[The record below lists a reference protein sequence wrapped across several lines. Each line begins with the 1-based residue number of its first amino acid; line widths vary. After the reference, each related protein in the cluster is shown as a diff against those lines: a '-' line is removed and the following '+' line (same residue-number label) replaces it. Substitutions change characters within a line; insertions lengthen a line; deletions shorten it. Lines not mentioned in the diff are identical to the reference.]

1 MIVEMENHKFKVKRV
16 THPKSHGNNNT
27 LLFCYPI
34 SFLEQ
39 CYFSCLMPFLASNI
53 NKENYSWFLVTEI
66 LNKTKKLISESQSY
80 LFILG
85 FE

>member
-1 MIVEMENHKFKVKRV
+1 
-16 THPKSHGNNNT
+16 
-27 LLFCYPI
+27 
-34 SFLEQ
+34 
-39 CYFSCLMPFLASNI
+39 MPFLASNI